1 MNDHILRA
9 HFALGR
15 VGADTYMPQPHC
27 HPDTPSP
34 PHTVHD
40 SRGLLPST
48 ALSAKLTEAQSWCT
62 LC

>member
-1 MNDHILRA
+1 MTTFSGLTLPRA
-9 HFALGR
+9 GWVL
-15 VGADTYMPQPHC
+15 TPMPQPHC
-27 HPDTPSP
+27 HPDTPPP